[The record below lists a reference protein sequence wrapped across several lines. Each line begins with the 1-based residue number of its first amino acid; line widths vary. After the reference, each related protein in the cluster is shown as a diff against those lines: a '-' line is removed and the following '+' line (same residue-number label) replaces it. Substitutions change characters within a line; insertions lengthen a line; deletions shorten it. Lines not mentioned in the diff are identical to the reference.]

1 MGATKRAFGP
11 IEELAQALLTDCRH
25 GATCLHCLRDRTEE
39 LLDSLVTLG
48 TIAEKERGVC
58 NAFPAFKR
66 FVRYLQAEKK
76 LIRKIA
82 ASEAQA
88 VSTLI
93 TAALRASPYV
103 RREPG
108 AAEARLRRQL
118 GTLNAGAG
126 LRGRRRCVY
135 RCSGAAPV

>member
-1 MGATKRAFGP
+1 M
-11 IEELAQALLTDCRH
+11 
-25 GATCLHCLRDRTEE
+25 RDRTEE

-118 GTLNAGAG
+118 GTLNAGLGCGGGVVVSTAA
-126 LRGRRRCVY
+126 RGRRPSNPLADVNLP
-135 RCSGAAPV
+135 APADLA